1 VIPGLSNSISA
12 RLASQLEPRVT
23 DITPQALAD
32 LPLFLLS
39 TGDADLQ
46 KLGIIASGPGDL
58 TVVVTDPDRPIGRL
72 SISVQSP
79 GCLLFLDNRAA
90 GGNLHGNIRMLGP
103 DNAAIFAALDDGYI
117 AIEELFM
124 RSAAQLL
131 FWGRGATA
139 VGCSIEME
147 GDDRSVIIG
156 DDALISSG
164 IWIRNHDM
172 HAVHDVRSGARI
184 NRPPVDTVLERHVW
198 LAQNALLLNCQRVG
212 IGSIVGAQS
221 LVKGV
226 IGECVAVGGAPARVI
241 RYEVSWGRDST
252 GMTNAERTMVG
263 MKTDV

>member
-1 VIPGLSNSISA
+1 MIPGLSNTIA
-12 RLASQLEPRVT
+12 NRLESQLEPRVT
-23 DITPQALAD
+23 DVTVQGLVD
-32 LPLFLLS
+32 LPLTLFGS
-39 TGDADLQ
+39 RDGELQ
-46 KLGIIASGPGDL
+46 KLGIITTGRGEL

-72 SISVQSP
+72 TIDVMSD
-79 GCLLFLDNRAA
+79 GCLLFIDNRAA
-90 GGNLHGNIRMLGP
+90 EGNLHGNIRMLGP
-103 DNAAIFAALDDGYI
+103 DCAVIFAALDDGYI
-117 AIEELFM
+117 ALQELFM
-124 RSAAQLL
+124 RSAGQLL

-172 HAVHDVRSGARI
+172 HAVHDLRSGARI

-198 LAQNALLLNCQRVG
+198 VAQNALLLNCQRVG
-212 IGSIVGAQS
+212 LGSIVGAQS

-241 RYEVSWGRDST
+241 RYQVSWGRNST
-252 GMTNAERTMVG
+252 GMTEIEREMVG
-263 MKTDV
+263 MKPET